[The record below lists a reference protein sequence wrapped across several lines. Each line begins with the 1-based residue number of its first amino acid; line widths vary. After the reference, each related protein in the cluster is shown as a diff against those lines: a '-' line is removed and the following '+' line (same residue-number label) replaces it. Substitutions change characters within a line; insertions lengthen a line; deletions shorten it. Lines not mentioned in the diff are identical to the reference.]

1 MFWMKSSRSIHVVVA
16 LAMAAGM
23 VSAQAPA
30 PAGGRGAGAT
40 PLPGPAP
47 FRIVKNDPALDD
59 IVAPNAKVETVV
71 ERVGLSE
78 GPLWMPEG
86 RGGSLLFSD
95 LTADRIYKVAADG
108 TLSVYMDNIYDGP
121 DRLNAGQQTL
131 GAGGMAVI
139 IIGSNGI
146 TWDPQGRLV
155 ICSDAARNLIRIEKD
170 GTRTVLADR
179 FEGKKFSGPNDVVVK
194 SNGAAY
200 FTDGNSGL
208 RGGRN
213 SPQRELP
220 FNGFYLVKDQK
231 VTYQGGDR
239 EPGGAG
245 PNGIALSPDEKHIY
259 VSAGR
264 TVMRYDVN
272 ADDSVSN
279 GTVFIADMGSDGMK
293 TDLKGNL
300 YTTGNFEGRAGVRIT
315 SPAGKT
321 LGMIQFPI
329 DVKEPR
335 PRIVATNVA
344 FGGTDA
350 KTLYM
355 TAGSN
360 VYKIQLKTAGVQPGP
375 KGRP

>member
-1 MFWMKSSRSIHVVVA
+1 MKKLSVHVLLTIAVGFGV
-16 LAMAAGM
+16 

-30 PAGGRGAGAT
+30 PGGGRGAAAT
-40 PLPGPAP
+40 ESQSAAP
-47 FRIVKNDPALDD
+47 FRIVKSDPALDA
-59 IVAPNAKVETVV
+59 ILAPNARLETMA
-71 ERVGLSE
+71 EHVGLSE
-78 GPLWMPEG
+78 GPLWVSEG
-86 RGGSLLFSD
+86 NGGFLLFSD
-95 LTADRIYKVAADG
+95 LTANRIYKRSADG
-108 TLSVYMDNIYDGP
+108 TLSVYMGNIYDGP
-121 DRLNAGQQTL
+121 DILNAGQQTV

-146 TWDPQGRLV
+146 TLDPQGRLV
-155 ICSDAARNLIRIEKD
+155 ICSDAARKLIRVEKD

-179 FEGKKFSGPNDVVVK
+179 FEGKQFSGPNDVVVK

-245 PNGIALSPDEKHIY
+245 PNGITLSPDEKYLY

-272 ADDSVSN
+272 PDDSVSN
-279 GTVFIADMGSDGMK
+279 GKVFIADMGSDGMK

-300 YTTGNFEGRAGVRIT
+300 YTTGNDQGRAGVRIT
-315 SPAGKT
+315 SPEGKT
-321 LGMIQFPI
+321 LGMIQFPVE
-329 DVKEPR
+329 VKEPR

-344 FGGTDA
+344 FGGPDA
-350 KTLYM
+350 KSLFM

-360 VYKIQLKTAGVQPGP
+360 VYKIQLKVAGV
-375 KGRP
+375 RPAQKPAS